1 MSKGPVPAAEGPV
14 LSDAALTLGAP
25 RVEGRGKPGDEGAT
39 RDLPRETEGTVSPAI
54 SAAAAFQGLYERTFD
69 EVYAYLFHRC
79 GGLQSMA
86 EDLTQETYL
95 AAVAA
100 FRSGD
105 GENVSLPWL
114 ITVAR
119 NKLVDHYRR
128 REREERRLSLIVN
141 DHASRDAAEL
151 NGRIPRER
159 ALAALAAVPAEQ
171 RAALVLK
178 YLDDLPV
185 SEVAALLGKSVHATE
200 SLLARGRR
208 TLKRRFE
215 EVLDD

>member
-1 MSKGPVPAAEGPV
+1 
-14 LSDAALTLGAP
+14 
-25 RVEGRGKPGDEGAT
+25 
-39 RDLPRETEGTVSPAI
+39 
-54 SAAAAFQGLYERTFD
+54 
-69 EVYAYLFHRC
+69 
-79 GGLQSMA
+79 MA

-95 AAVAA
+95 AAVAS
-100 FRSGD
+100 FRAGD
-105 GENVSLPWL
+105 GESVSLPWL

-141 DHASRDAAEL
+141 DQTSRDTAHL
-151 NGRIPRER
+151 NGEIPRER
-159 ALAALAAVPAEQ
+159 ALAALASVPAEQ

-178 YLDDLPV
+178 YLDNLSV
-185 SEVAALLGKSVHATE
+185 TEVAELLGKSVHATE

>member
-1 MSKGPVPAAEGPV
+1 
-14 LSDAALTLGAP
+14 
-25 RVEGRGKPGDEGAT
+25 VEGRGKPGDEAVSRVPAQPAGA
-39 RDLPRETEGTVSPAI
+39 AI
-54 SAAAAFQGLYERTFD
+54 PTAAAFQAVYESTFD
-69 EVYAYLFHRC
+69 EVYAYLFHRS

-141 DHASRDAAEL
+141 DQTSRDTAHL
-151 NGRIPRER
+151 NGEIPRER
-159 ALAALAAVPAEQ
+159 ALVALASVPAEQ

-185 SEVAALLGKSVHATE
+185 TEVAE

-215 EVLDD
+215 EVLE

>member
-1 MSKGPVPAAEGPV
+1 
-14 LSDAALTLGAP
+14 
-25 RVEGRGKPGDEGAT
+25 VEGRGKPGDESVS
-39 RDLPRETEGTVSPAI
+39 RDLPRETDSVASAAVSG
-54 SAAAAFQGLYERTFD
+54 AAAFQGVYEGTFD

-100 FRSGD
+100 FRGGD
-105 GENVSLPWL
+105 GANVSLPWL

-141 DHASRDAAEL
+141 DQTSRDTAHL
-151 NGRIPRER
+151 NGQIPRER
-159 ALAALAAVPAEQ
+159 ALTALASVPAEQ

-185 SEVAALLGKSVHATE
+185 SEVAELLGKSVHATE

>member
-1 MSKGPVPAAEGPV
+1 MG
-14 LSDAALTLGAP
+14 
-25 RVEGRGKPGDEGAT
+25 GRGKPGDEPTSRGLA
-39 RDLPRETEGTVSPAI
+39 PRGDEAAAPDT
-54 SAAAAFQGLYERTFD
+54 AAAFQALYESTFE

-79 GGLQSMA
+79 GGVQSMA

-95 AAVAA
+95 AGVAS
-100 FRSGD
+100 FRSGE

-119 NKLVDHYRR
+119 NKLVDHYRK
-128 REREERRLSLIVN
+128 REREERKLSLIVN
-141 DHASRDAAEL
+141 HEASRDTAER
-151 NGRIPRER
+151 NYQIPRER
-159 ALAALAAVPAEQ
+159 ALDALAAVPAEQ

-178 YLDDLPV
+178 YLDGLPV
-185 SEVAALLGKSVHATE
+185 AEIAGLLGKSVHATE
-200 SLLARGRR
+200 SLLSRGRR